1 MIVVNHRI
9 MVTVGMLTGTNRIS
23 CLYQSEMLALLKT
36 NGDIQDYIALIVY

>member
-9 MVTVGMLTGTNRIS
+9 MVTVLTGTNRIS

-36 NGDIQDYIALIVY
+36 NGDIQAYIALFVY